1 MAASIPS
8 CSFHSNLSPS
18 SSHHHSSNACSTTA
32 TPFTLSFPFSAR
44 KTYGGV
50 SSSRISAKFERFQ
63 GEESPVEENPQS
75 QTAGEEEEEGF
86 QEQKEEDDSCLP
98 SDLEGAVKQSG
109 EASGLFVSSG
119 GMRAIVELLIPQLQ
133 FLDDEGA
140 QAELWDLSRVFLE
153 TLMEQTGSQRVKAIY
168 PDAGAAAMLKY
179 RWKEAAFGFASLGD
193 RKPVESEDEIVVMV
207 LPDYQMLSSVEKIAA
222 SLTDDPPRPLIMWN
236 PRLISEDVG
245 VGINVRNLRRYFL
258 STFTTVYSMKPL
270 PEGAVFRCYPGL
282 WKVFFDDKARPN
294 RYLLAKEFIR
304 RPDYEEIEIL
314 RFSNFNLI
322 KLGSPFR
329 LRQRFEVEMLKGLRV
344 RRLASQGRYLSR
356 SLHQVI
362 KDIIARAIDAASATG
377 VDPYRVWP
385 LERLHSDQFTLK
397 EQGIPPDRRRR
408 RAELNSDEIQPSAGE
423 LDSFLPDC
431 GRSFFDDKERPN
443 RYLLAKE
450 FIRRPDYE
458 EIEIIFGNGQ
468 EDSEQGP
475 SFFNRAASL
484 FSSINRSYRS
494 RELLVLYIFC
504 S

>member
-1 MAASIPS
+1 ELKSGKLSPLPFQLRCAFLQEAGTKLGSTFRQLKLLREPGSTPSMAASIPS

-18 SSHHHSSNACSTTA
+18 SSHHHSSTACSTTA

-44 KTYGGV
+44 KSYGGA
-50 SSSRISAKFERFQ
+50 SSSKISAKFERFQ

-304 RPDYEEIEIL
+304 RPDYEEIEI
-314 RFSNFNLI
+314 
-322 KLGSPFR
+322 
-329 LRQRFEVEMLKGLRV
+329 
-344 RRLASQGRYLSR
+344 
-356 SLHQVI
+356 
-362 KDIIARAIDAASATG
+362 
-377 VDPYRVWP
+377 
-385 LERLHSDQFTLK
+385 
-397 EQGIPPDRRRR
+397 
-408 RAELNSDEIQPSAGE
+408 
-423 LDSFLPDC
+423 
-431 GRSFFDDKERPN
+431 
-443 RYLLAKE
+443 
-450 FIRRPDYE
+450 
-458 EIEIIFGNGQ
+458 IFGNGQ

-484 FSSINRSYRS
+484 FSSINRFMRVISK
-494 RELLVLYIFC
+494 
-504 S
+504 

>member
-1 MAASIPS
+1 M
-8 CSFHSNLSPS
+8 
-18 SSHHHSSNACSTTA
+18 
-32 TPFTLSFPFSAR
+32 
-44 KTYGGV
+44 
-50 SSSRISAKFERFQ
+50 E
-63 GEESPVEENPQS
+63 
-75 QTAGEEEEEGF
+75 
-86 QEQKEEDDSCLP
+86 
-98 SDLEGAVKQSG
+98 
-109 EASGLFVSSG
+109 FV
-119 GMRAIVELLIPQLQ
+119 LI
-133 FLDDEGA
+133 
-140 QAELWDLSRVFLE
+140 
-153 TLMEQTGSQRVKAIY
+153 
-168 PDAGAAAMLKY
+168 
-179 RWKEAAFGFASLGD
+179 
-193 RKPVESEDEIVVMV
+193 
-207 LPDYQMLSSVEKIAA
+207 
-222 SLTDDPPRPLIMWN
+222 
-236 PRLISEDVG
+236 
-245 VGINVRNLRRYFL
+245 
-258 STFTTVYSMKPL
+258 
-270 PEGAVFRCYPGL
+270 
-282 WKVFFDDKARPN
+282 
-294 RYLLAKEFIR
+294 
-304 RPDYEEIEIL
+304 
-314 RFSNFNLI
+314 
-322 KLGSPFR
+322 
-329 LRQRFEVEMLKGLRV
+329 
-344 RRLASQGRYLSR
+344 LSR

-362 KDIIARAIDAASATG
+362 KDIIARAIGAASATG